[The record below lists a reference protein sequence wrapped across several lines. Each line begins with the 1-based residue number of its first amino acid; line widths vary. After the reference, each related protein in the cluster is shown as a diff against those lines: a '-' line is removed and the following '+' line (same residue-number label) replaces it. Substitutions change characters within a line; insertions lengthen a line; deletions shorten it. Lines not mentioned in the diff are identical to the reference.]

1 MNGRFVSFRL
11 QVCDLARDL
20 DPVCRPGSVARMC
33 GRYSLAR
40 EQSEVRVGSERVG
53 HRARARYNIAPTQ
66 RASVIRRTTA
76 GLAVDELRWGLVP
89 RWSRGDGGGGAAG
102 ATAGPLVNARAE
114 TLAGKP
120 AFRDAFRDR
129 RCLVLA
135 DGFYEWQVL
144 GRSRQPWRFTRS
156 GGEVFLMAGLW
167 EWWLAPGRATP
178 LETFTVITTAPNA
191 VVAPIHDRMPAC
203 LDPESAALWLDP
215 RTPVDMLQSLLRPG
229 PDAEWTRH
237 RVDPIVGQ
245 ARIDDP
251 RCIEVLPEQPSLF

>member
-1 MNGRFVSFRL
+1 
-11 QVCDLARDL
+11 
-20 DPVCRPGSVARMC
+20 MC
-33 GRYSLAR
+33 GRYTLHCTPDAISAAFGVPEFSQTRLR
-40 EQSEVRVGSERVG
+40 F
-53 HRARARYNIAPTQ
+53 NIAPSQ
-66 RASVIRRTTA
+66 LVA
-76 GLAVDELRWGLVP
+76 AVRQKPGMHTRELVMLKWGLVP
-89 RWSRGDGGGGAAG
+89 VWAKDTSIGNRLA
-102 ATAGPLVNARAE
+102 NARAE
-114 TLAGKP
+114 TVAEKP
-120 AFRDAFRDR
+120 SFRHAFKSH
-129 RCLVLA
+129 RCLLIA
-135 DGFYEWQVL
+135 DGFYEWQVI

-167 EWWLAPGRATP
+167 ESWLAPGQATP

-215 RTPVDMLQSLLRPG
+215 RTPADSLPSLLRPG